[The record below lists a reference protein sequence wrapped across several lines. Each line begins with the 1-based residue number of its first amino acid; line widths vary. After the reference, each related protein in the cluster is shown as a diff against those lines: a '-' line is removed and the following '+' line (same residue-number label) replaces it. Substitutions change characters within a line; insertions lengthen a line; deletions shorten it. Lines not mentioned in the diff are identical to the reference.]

1 MVAQNFWIKAI
12 WFSRA
17 TCEHVSLMAAAYQ
30 VVWIKSLCAYL
41 SGGSSAM
48 RKSCFY
54 NKSIPTTELQQL
66 WIYWV
71 KRLQQQLKK
80 LKLHFLSVMHAAQ
93 EGKLCVLWTL
103 LVAALYITLFLKC
116 FFFLLQCRM
125 KWLCNARMGR
135 RRNSRRPCKCVSDG
149 LQQGAELTPATHF
162 FYFIILLLSPV
173 LKAH

>member
-30 VVWIKSLCAYL
+30 VVWIKSLCAIFQEDL
-41 SGGSSAM
+41 LQWG
-48 RKSCFY
+48 KVVFTT
-54 NKSIPTTELQQL
+54 KVFQTTELQQL

-103 LVAALYITLFLKC
+103 LVAALYITVFLKWFI
-116 FFFLLQCRM
+116 FFLQCRM
-125 KWLCNARMGR
+125 KWLCNARLSR
-135 RRNSRRPCKCVSDG
+135 RRNSRRPRKCVSDG

-162 FYFIILLLSPV
+162 LILSSFF
-173 LKAH
+173 